1 MLSLFLES
9 LSIQGDPRTR
19 DEVRNRTLS
28 LLYRMNNFKA
38 YAHVCNQTYTFY
50 DNYMCG
56 MNMLQIGDS
65 IGGVPYLLKAYRIN
79 LEDNDSSKRIAEII
93 ESQRNW
99 IKEDLIKL
107 QSSN

>member
-28 LLYRMNNFKA
+28 LLYKMNKFEA
-38 YAHVCNQTYTFY
+38 YAYICDKTYAFY

-56 MNMLQIGDS
+56 LNLLQIGDS
-65 IGGVPYLLKAYRIN
+65 IGGVPFLVKAYRKN
-79 LEDNDSSKRIAEII
+79 LEDNDSNQRIAEII

-107 QSSN
+107 QSSS